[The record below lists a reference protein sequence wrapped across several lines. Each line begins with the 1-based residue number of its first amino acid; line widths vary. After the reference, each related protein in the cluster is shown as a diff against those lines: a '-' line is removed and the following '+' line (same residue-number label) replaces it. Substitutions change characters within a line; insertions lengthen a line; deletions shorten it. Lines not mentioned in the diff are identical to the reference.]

1 MIAGLAGSVV
11 VMSCLGCTGLNTDS
25 SDIIRINVG
34 PVSGSQ
40 SYQSGQPIQQM
51 GDDSPVFN
59 GIGSPDFRLPLKVG
73 NDFSPSNWAQPETA
87 ARFKELDLR
96 TPLPIRRERGETVSA
111 EVAFGA
117 YRDQTGLGVDV
128 QVAPRAQFQQDRA
141 GNNIANFGG
150 EVRFG
155 QGLRARDQR
164 HSNTKAPAG
173 YFFVGADNQALVWN
187 VADHQSLDGLA
198 LRDQATVGDMQ
209 AGLAWSTRFG
219 GQMSLGLVQRKLKF
233 NDITGDHDVNT
244 REQFVAF
251 SFTLKR

>member
-1 MIAGLAGSVV
+1 
-11 VMSCLGCTGLNTDS
+11 MSCLGCTGLNANTDS

-34 PVSGSQ
+34 PVSGAQTYNQVST
-40 SYQSGQPIQQM
+40 Y
-51 GDDSPVFN
+51 DPVFN
-59 GIGSPDFRLPLKVG
+59 GIAAPDFRLPLKVG
-73 NDFSPSNWAQPETA
+73 NDFSPTNWAQPEAA

-96 TPLPIRRERGETVSA
+96 TPAPIRREQGDTVSA

-117 YRDQTGLGVDV
+117 YREQTGFGLDV
-128 QVAPRAQFQQDRA
+128 QVAPRAQIQRDRA
-141 GNNIANFGG
+141 GNNVANFGG

-164 HSNTKAPAG
+164 HTNAKAPAW

-187 VADHQSLDGLA
+187 FADHQSMDGLA

-209 AGLAWSTRFG
+209 AGLAWSTNFG

>member
-1 MIAGLAGSVV
+1 MIVGLAGSIV
-11 VMSCLGCTGLNTDS
+11 VMSCLGCTGLNHDS

-34 PVSGSQ
+34 PVAGGQ
-40 SYQSGQPIQQM
+40 SYNQVSTY
-51 GDDSPVFN
+51 DPVFN
-59 GIGSPDFRLPLKVG
+59 GIAAPEFRLPLKVG

-96 TPLPIRRERGETVSA
+96 TPLPVRKEQGETVSA

-117 YRDQTGLGVDV
+117 YGAQTGLGLDV
-128 QVAPRAQFQQDRA
+128 QVAPRAQIQRDRA
-141 GNNIANFGG
+141 GNNVANFGG

-155 QGLRARDQR
+155 QGLSDRDQR
-164 HSNTKAPAG
+164 HTNAKAPAW
-173 YFFVGADNQALVWN
+173 YFFIGADNQALVWN
-187 VADHQSLDGLA
+187 LADKQSLDGLA
-198 LRDQATVGDMQ
+198 LRDQVTVGDMQ

-219 GQMSLGLVQRKLKF
+219 GQMSLGLIQRKLKF

>member
-1 MIAGLAGSVV
+1 MIAGLAGI
-11 VMSCLGCTGLNTDS
+11 VMSCLGCTGLNTNDS

-34 PVSGSQ
+34 PVSGAQ
-40 SYQSGQPIQQM
+40 SYNQVSTY
-51 GDDSPVFN
+51 DPVFKEIP
-59 GIGSPDFRLPLKVG
+59 GADFRLPLKVG
-73 NDFSPSNWAQPETA
+73 NDFSPTNWSQPETA

-96 TPLPIRRERGETVSA
+96 TPLPIRQERGETMSA

-128 QVAPRAQFQQDRA
+128 QVAPRAQIQRDRA

-150 EVRFG
+150 EVRLG
-155 QGLRARDQR
+155 QGLRDRDQR
-164 HSNTKAPAG
+164 HTNTKAPAW

-209 AGLAWSTRFG
+209 AGLAWSTALG

>member
-1 MIAGLAGSVV
+1 MIAGLAGI
-11 VMSCLGCTGLNTDS
+11 VMSCLGCTGLNTAADS

-34 PVSGSQ
+34 PVSGAQAYTQQ
-40 SYQSGQPIQQM
+40 SAYDSVFSGMAGPE
-51 GDDSPVFN
+51 
-59 GIGSPDFRLPLKVG
+59 FRLPLKVG
-73 NDFSPSNWAQPETA
+73 NDFSPSNWAQPQTA

-96 TPLPIRRERGETVSA
+96 TPLPIRQERGETVSA

-117 YRDQTGLGVDV
+117 YGEQTGLGVDV

-155 QGLRARDQR
+155 QGLRSRDQR
-164 HSNTKAPAG
+164 HTNAKAPAW

-219 GQMSLGLVQRKLKF
+219 GQMSLGLVQRRLKF

-251 SFTLKR
+251 SFTLRR

>member
-1 MIAGLAGSVV
+1 
-11 VMSCLGCTGLNTDS
+11 MSCLGCTGLNTTADS

-34 PVSGSQ
+34 PVSGAQAYTQQ
-40 SYQSGQPIQQM
+40 SAY
-51 GDDSPVFN
+51 DSVFSSVA
-59 GIGSPDFRLPLKVG
+59 GPEFRLPLKVG
-73 NDFSPSNWAQPETA
+73 NDFSPSNWAQPQTA

-96 TPLPIRRERGETVSA
+96 TPLPIRQERGETVSA

-117 YRDQTGLGVDV
+117 YGEQTGLGVDV

-155 QGLRARDQR
+155 QGLRSRDQR
-164 HSNTKAPAG
+164 HTNVKAPAW

-219 GQMSLGLVQRKLKF
+219 GQMSLGLVQRRLKF